1 MIKALFFDLN
11 GTLIDILTDE
21 NDESVFRTTA
31 NFLSYS
37 KVYISPEKMRKLFF
51 ELNRAQRATSPEE
64 FPEFDVQ
71 KIFREIIESCGQTG
85 ISAEKCDSLAIEVS
99 RIFRAA
105 SRRKLELYPNVR
117 EVLDQLK
124 ERYIFAAVSDG
135 QSLWA
140 IPEMCAAGL
149 EEYFSTVIVSGD
161 HGFRKPD
168 PRMYTAAL
176 EKYSLKP
183 QEVIFVGNDMFRDI
197 YGAGK
202 LGMKTVFFKS
212 NQGDHKSH
220 GIEADYII
228 YNFNELPRAVEFI
241 ENTLK

>member
-37 KVYISPEKMRKLFF
+37 KVYISPEKMRKLFI

-71 KIFREIIESCGQTG
+71 KIFREIIDSCGQAG

-99 RIFRAA
+99 RIFRSA
-105 SRRKLELYPNVR
+105 SRRKLELYPHVR
-117 EVLDQLK
+117 DVLDQLK

-140 IPEMCAAGL
+140 KPEMCAAGL

-176 EKYSLKP
+176 EQYSLKP

-212 NQGDHKSH
+212 NQGDHKSR

-228 YNFNELPRAVEFI
+228 YDFSELPRAVEFI

>member
-1 MIKALFFDLN
+1 
-11 GTLIDILTDE
+11 
-21 NDESVFRTTA
+21 
-31 NFLSYS
+31 
-37 KVYISPEKMRKLFF
+37 VYISPEKMRKLYN
-51 ELNRAQRATSPEE
+51 ELNRAQRVTSPEE

-71 KIFREIIESCGQTG
+71 KIFREIIESSRPSGM
-85 ISAEKCDSLAIEVS
+85 SAEKCDSLAVETS
-99 RIFRAA
+99 LIFRAA
-105 SRRKLELYPNVR
+105 SRRKLEPYPHVR
-117 EVLDQLK
+117 EVLDKLK
-124 ERYIFAAVSDG
+124 NRYIFAAVSDG

-140 IPEMCAAGL
+140 KPEMCAAGL
-149 EEYFSTVIVSGD
+149 EEYFSSIIVSGNY
-161 HGFRKPD
+161 GFRKPD
-168 PRMYTAAL
+168 SRMYTMAL

-212 NQGDHKSH
+212 NQGDHKSR

-228 YNFNELPRAVEFI
+228 YDFNELPRAVEFI